1 MDYATLVADQATEG
15 SIRYFVRHSLVPA
28 EFILTSAQA
37 LIYSRLKVREMKTL
51 LANQS
56 LAAASVSIP
65 LPSPGFLEPISLW
78 LDRDFKSKITILD
91 EDHFEERVGR
101 DAFGALYTGTP
112 TVCTMDGTS
121 FYLDVTTDIE
131 YFYRLWYYK
140 QPAALSVGNPSNFL
154 TDRYPNILEAICT
167 YYAFAHR
174 RMSTDSTGWL
184 TLGMAAIDLANS
196 QYDMAQQQ
204 TRTEMYWNNR

>member
-121 FYLDVTTDIE
+121 FYLDVTTDI
-131 YFYRLWYYK
+131 
-140 QPAALSVGNPSNFL
+140 
-154 TDRYPNILEAICT
+154 DYPNILEAICK